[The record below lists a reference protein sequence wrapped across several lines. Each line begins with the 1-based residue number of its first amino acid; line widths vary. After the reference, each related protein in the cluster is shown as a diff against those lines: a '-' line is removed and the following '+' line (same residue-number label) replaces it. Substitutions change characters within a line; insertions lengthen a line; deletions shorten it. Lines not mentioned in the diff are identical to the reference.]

1 MNRLSLP
8 MVVTP
13 PPLRRAAIHGGELA
27 EHVAIADFEARGLA
41 LVLEIL
47 RRVADG
53 GELEDLVARA
63 DGGGPVDD
71 RVRPDPGAGADAA
84 RRRR

>member
-13 PPLRRAAIHGGELA
+13 PPLHRAAIHGGELA
-27 EHVAIADFEARGLA
+27 KHVAIADLEPRGLA
-41 LVLEIL
+41 LVLEVL

-53 GELEDLVARA
+53 GELEDLVVGA
-63 DGGGPVDD
+63 DGGRALDD
-71 RVRPDPGAGADAA
+71 RVRSDPGAGADAHAVA
-84 RRRR
+84 R